1 MSVDSIIVAKHI
13 IPVIPRSITYTDHA
27 IVVDKGKILNLL
39 PIKECESLYHSNNI
53 SHFNT
58 HIVMPGLIN
67 AHGHAAMTL
76 FRGLADDLP
85 LMEWLNDHI
94 WPAEGQWVSEKFVYE
109 GTKLAIAEMIKGG
122 TSCFSDMYFF
132 PDMAAKAATEM
143 GIRAQFCCPILD
155 FPTVW
160 GSGPDEYIE
169 KALTLFDQ
177 YKDNDSI
184 HIGLGPHAPYTVSDA
199 PFSSIKK
206 IAIEKNIPV
215 QIHLHETQFEV
226 DEALQSSNMRP
237 IQRLAN
243 LGLISKEIALQCVH
257 MTALNTEDI
266 EILMRSNAN
275 IIHCPESN
283 LKLASGFCEAQRLLD
298 LGINVALGTDGAA
311 SNNDLDMFGEMRTA
325 ALIAKP
331 IAQDASAFDAFT
343 AIDTATINGAR
354 ALGID
359 HITGSLEPGKSADF
373 IAIDLDKLNSRPS
386 YNLYSDI
393 VYSVNSQQVTDHW
406 IKGIHLLKD
415 GKFTTIDE
423 AAILKNAQE
432 WAEKIRN
439 TRT

>member
-1 MSVDSIIVAKHI
+1 M
-13 IPVIPRSITYTDHA
+13 
-27 IVVDKGKILNLL
+27 
-39 PIKECESLYHSNNI
+39 
-53 SHFNT
+53 
-58 HIVMPGLIN
+58 
-67 AHGHAAMTL
+67 
-76 FRGLADDLP
+76 
-85 LMEWLNDHI
+85 
-94 WPAEGQWVSEKFVYE
+94 Q
-109 GTKLAIAEMIKGG
+109 
-122 TSCFSDMYFF
+122 
-132 PDMAAKAATEM
+132 
-143 GIRAQFCCPILD
+143 
-155 FPTVW
+155 
-160 GSGPDEYIE
+160 
-169 KALTLFDQ
+169 
-177 YKDNDSI
+177 
-184 HIGLGPHAPYTVSDA
+184 
-199 PFSSIKK
+199 
-206 IAIEKNIPV
+206 
-215 QIHLHETQFEV
+215 
-226 DEALQSSNMRP
+226 
-237 IQRLAN
+237 
-243 LGLISKEIALQCVH
+243 
-257 MTALNTEDI
+257 
-266 EILMRSNAN
+266 SNAN

-283 LKLASGFCEAQRLLD
+283 LKLASGFCETQRLLD

-343 AIDTATINGAR
+343 AIDAATINGAR

-423 AAILKNAQE
+423 VAILKNAQE